1 MKRFATILVML
12 TAIWTGSKAQAP
24 SWRLDSCI
32 DYALSH
38 NSSILLAEAQK
49 RRSQIDLMQ
58 SKMKLLPTLQLYVN
72 QYYNWGRSVDMQELV
87 IVRNRLTRQT
97 SASVGASFS
106 IFDGFATLS
115 TIAANRAL
123 AQAAADEAAQ
133 TALEIKADISR
144 AYLGNILARL
154 TAERLTESYEN
165 VLRQIGKVH
174 SLTIRGQRTTA
185 DLLELEAK
193 AADISAR
200 IAEAESEEAVQM
212 QQLRKLTGREE
223 PFSTDMAEYEFHPA
237 MEIHPE
243 EDYLPHI
250 PAVAAAEHSVK
261 AAENSLKAARGALL
275 PTLSLSAAYGTYYS
289 DASDAVF
296 REQVS
301 NNRNPSVS
309 LSLVVPILDCGKAA
323 GDLARARNDLETQ
336 RLRLQQITEE
346 SAYNLLQ
353 LRQQCALLKNQQE
366 SLRAR
371 QEYCAEKLRLAD
383 REYELGSISTAQW
396 LEAGEDYAQSA
407 CDHLQCRCKYL
418 FQNIILNLYYNGC
431 QKE

>member
-1 MKRFATILVML
+1 
-12 TAIWTGSKAQAP
+12 
-24 SWRLDSCI
+24 
-32 DYALSH
+32 
-38 NSSILLAEAQK
+38 
-49 RRSQIDLMQ
+49 
-58 SKMKLLPTLQLYVN
+58 
-72 QYYNWGRSVDMQELV
+72 
-87 IVRNRLTRQT
+87 
-97 SASVGASFS
+97 
-106 IFDGFATLS
+106 
-115 TIAANRAL
+115 
-123 AQAAADEAAQ
+123 
-133 TALEIKADISR
+133 
-144 AYLGNILARL
+144 
-154 TAERLTESYEN
+154 
-165 VLRQIGKVH
+165 
-174 SLTIRGQRTTA
+174 
-185 DLLELEAK
+185 
-193 AADISAR
+193 
-200 IAEAESEEAVQM
+200 M

-223 PFSTDMAEYEFHPA
+223 PFSTDMAEYESHPA
-237 MEIHPE
+237 MEMPPE
-243 EDYLPHI
+243 GDYLPCI

-289 DASDAVF
+289 DASDALF
-296 REQVS
+296 KDQVS

-353 LRQQCALLKNQQE
+353 LKQQCILLENQQE
-366 SLRAR
+366 SLKAR

-418 FQNIILNLYYNGC
+418 FQKIILNLYYNGC

>member
-1 MKRFATILVML
+1 MKRFATILAFL
-12 TAIWTGSKAQAP
+12 TALWTGATAQAP

-49 RRSQIDLMQ
+49 RRSQIDLIQ
-58 SKMKLLPTLQLYVN
+58 SKMRLLPTLQLYVN

-123 AQAAADEAAQ
+123 AMSAVDEAAQ

-154 TAERLTESYEN
+154 TAERLSDSYDTI
-165 VLRQIGKVH
+165 LRQIEKV
-174 SLTIRGQRTTA
+174 STLVARGQRTTA
-185 DLLELEAK
+185 DLLELKAK

-200 IAEAESEEAVQM
+200 IAEAESEEALQM

-223 PFSTDMAEYEFHPA
+223 PFSTDMAEYGSLPA
-237 MEIHPE
+237 MEIHQAG
-243 EDYLPHI
+243 DYLPHI
-250 PAVAAAEHSVK
+250 PAVAAAEHSVE
-261 AAENSLKAARGALL
+261 AAEYSLKAARGALL

-289 DASDAVF
+289 DAADAVF
-296 REQVS
+296 KDQVS
-301 NNRNPSVS
+301 NNRNPSIS

-323 GDLARARNDLETQ
+323 GDLARARNDLEKQ
-336 RLRLQQITEE
+336 RLRLKQITEE

-353 LRQQCALLKNQQE
+353 IKEQCILLESQQE
-366 SLRAR
+366 SLRVR
-371 QEYCAEKLRLAD
+371 QDYCAEKLRLAD
-383 REYELGSISTAQW
+383 REYELGTISTAQW
-396 LEAGEDYAQSA
+396 IEAGEDYAQST
-407 CDHLQCRCKYL
+407 CDHIQCRCKYL
-418 FQNIILNLYYNGC
+418 FQKIILNLYYNGC

>member
-1 MKRFATILVML
+1 MKRLATILVIL
-12 TAIWTGSKAQAP
+12 TALWTGAPAQAP

-32 DYALSH
+32 DYALCH
-38 NSSILLAEAQK
+38 NSSILLAQAQK
-49 RRSQIDLMQ
+49 RKSQIDLMQ
-58 SKMKLLPTLQLYVN
+58 SKMRLLPTLQLYVN

-123 AQAAADEAAQ
+123 ALAAADEAAQ
-133 TALEIKADISR
+133 TALEVKADISR

-154 TAERLTESYEN
+154 TAEHLTERYGT
-165 VLRQIGKVH
+165 VLQQIEKV
-174 SLTIRGQRTTA
+174 SALVKRGQRTTA

-223 PFSTDMAEYEFHPA
+223 PFSTDMAELETLPA
-237 MEIHPE
+237 LEILPE
-243 EDYLPHI
+243 GDYLPHI

-261 AAENSLKAARGALL
+261 AAENSLRAAKGALL

-296 REQVS
+296 RDQVS

-309 LSLVVPILDCGKAA
+309 LSLVVPILDGGKAA
-323 GDLARARNDLETQ
+323 GDLARARSELEMQ
-336 RLRLQQITEE
+336 RLRLQQTTEE
-346 SAYNLLQ
+346 SACNLLQ
-353 LRQQCALLKNQQE
+353 LRQQCILLENQQE

-371 QEYCAEKLRLAD
+371 REYCAEKLRLAD

-396 LEAGEDYAQSA
+396 LQAGEEYAQSS

-418 FQNIILNLYYNGC
+418 FQKIILNLYYNEC

>member
-1 MKRFATILVML
+1 M
-12 TAIWTGSKAQAP
+12 
-24 SWRLDSCI
+24 
-32 DYALSH
+32 
-38 NSSILLAEAQK
+38 
-49 RRSQIDLMQ
+49 MQ
-58 SKMKLLPTLQLYVN
+58 SEMRLLPTLHLYVN

-123 AQAAADEAAQ
+123 VLATADQAAQ
-133 TALEIKADISR
+133 TALEVKADISR

-154 TAERLTESYEN
+154 TAERLAESYGT
-165 VLRQIGKVH
+165 VMQQIDIV
-174 SLTIRGQRTTA
+174 SALVMRGQRTAA

-212 QQLRKLTGREE
+212 EQLHRLTGREE
-223 PFSTDMAEYEFHPA
+223 PFSTDLDMLESLPD
-237 MEIHPE
+237 MENFPE
-243 EDYLPHI
+243 VDYLPHI
-250 PAVAAAEHSVK
+250 PAVAAAERSVK
-261 AAENSLKAARGALL
+261 AAEHSLRAAKGALM
-275 PTLSLSAAYGTYYS
+275 PTLSLSASYGTYYS
-289 DASDAVF
+289 DASAAAF
-296 REQVS
+296 RDQVG

-323 GDLARARNDLETQ
+323 GDLARARSDLEMQ
-336 RLRLQQITEE
+336 RLRLQQTAEE

-353 LRQQCALLKNQQE
+353 LRQQFNLLANQLS
-366 SLRAR
+366 SLLAR
-371 QEYCAEKLRLAD
+371 REYCAEKLRLAS
-383 REYELGSISTAQW
+383 REYELGTISTTQW

-407 CDHLQCRCKYL
+407 CDHLQCRCRYL
-418 FQNIILNLYYNGC
+418 FQKIILNLYYNGC